1 VPGDDD
7 TNRRLR
13 ALPGV
18 DRVVN
23 ALGSEAPAPLIASA
37 ARRAVDDARA
47 RALRGETVP
56 DFDDIVASAR
66 TILSEPDAALLRPVI
81 NATGVLIHTNLGR
94 VPLGDRQLDAVRAIA
109 GGYSDLEYDLRLGGR
124 GSRYAHARAL
134 IMALTGA
141 DSALVVNN
149 NAAAVLLVLSALCA
163 GREVIVSRG
172 ELIEIGG
179 EFRMPDVMSA
189 SGARLK
195 EVGTTNRTHLTDY
208 ERAITPDTSAIMKVH
223 PSNYRMVGFTAEVH
237 GRELAR
243 LARGRGV
250 LFINDLGSGLVVD
263 NDIPSLRSE
272 PLAANAVADGADVIT
287 FSGDK
292 LLGGPQAG
300 IVAGRADLITKLSKH
315 PLMRALRV
323 DKMTLAALEA
333 TLTAYLN
340 DEAGEL
346 PLWRML
352 AASSDELRARAQSIA
367 EVAIDADA
375 KAEVVPV
382 ESVTGGG
389 SAPGTGLPSWAV
401 AISHPER
408 GPDEIDS
415 ALRAGSPPV
424 ICRIENDIVL
434 LDMRTVAAGDD
445 DALGRAVARAL
456 TEGMS

>member
-1 VPGDDD
+1 VPGDAD

-23 ALGSEAPAPLIASA
+23 ALGSEAPAPLVASA

-47 RALRGETVP
+47 RALRGEAVP

-66 TILSEPDAALLRPVI
+66 TILSEPDAALLRSVI

-94 VPLGDRQLDAVRAIA
+94 VPLGDRQLDAVRDIA

-134 IMALTGA
+134 ITALTGA

-195 EVGTTNRTHLTDY
+195 EVGTTNRTHLADY

-223 PSNYRMVGFTAEVH
+223 PSNYRMVGFTAEVQ

-263 NDIPSLRSE
+263 SYIPSLRSE
-272 PLAANAVADGADVIT
+272 PLAANAVSDGADVIT

-300 IVAGRADLITKLSKH
+300 IIAGRPDLITKLSKH

-352 AASSDELRARAQSIA
+352 AASSDELRARARSIA

-389 SAPGTGLPSWAV
+389 SAPGTGLPSWGV

-408 GPDEIDS
+408 GPDEIDA